1 MKVALVYDSV
11 SSAKTTAKVAEA
23 IAATLRGK
31 GLEVASLPVEDA
43 KHIRVEDYDA
53 LIVGTPTMAWAP
65 TQGITG
71 FLNGLKSEGLR
82 GKKAA
87 SFDTQLRSLLSGNA
101 NRAMESRL
109 KKMGFEI
116 ACPHLL
122 SYVKHESG
130 TYQLLDGEVQKAE
143 GWAEGLADAL
153 LR

>member
-43 KHIRVEDYDA
+43 KHIRVMDYDA

-65 TQGITG
+65 TRGITG
-71 FLNGLKSEGLR
+71 FLNGLKGEGLR